1 MRRQYSKLKLTLR
14 NEG

>member
-1 MRRQYSKLKLTLR
+1 MRRQYSGSELTLR